1 MPKKPI
7 KNRLIPYKIL
17 ALLLYGS
24 YTWLSRNDDNSL
36 TLRLGPMSRFL
47 RVSSSRLREQLD
59 WLSANRYLASLA
71 VKYGEAVVTIR
82 SPLVSPAGGEPPSSR
97 NIHA

>member
-7 KNRLIPYKIL
+7 KNRLIPYKIIV
-17 ALLLYGS
+17 LLLYGS
-24 YTWLSRNDDNSL
+24 YTWLIRDDYDGTI

-59 WLSANRYLASLA
+59 WLFVNRYIASLS

-82 SPLVSPAGGEPPSSR
+82 PPLVSPGSGHPPY
-97 NIHA
+97 

>member
-7 KNRLIPYKIL
+7 KNRLIPYKVL
-17 ALLLYGS
+17 VLLLYGQ
-24 YTWLSRNDDNSL
+24 YTWLVRNPSDGSIM
-36 TLRLGPMSRFL
+36 LRLGPMSRFL

-59 WLSANRYLASLA
+59 WLFLNRYFASLS

-82 SPLVSPAGGEPPSSR
+82 SPLVSPSAKGEPSTPSDE
-97 NIHA
+97 